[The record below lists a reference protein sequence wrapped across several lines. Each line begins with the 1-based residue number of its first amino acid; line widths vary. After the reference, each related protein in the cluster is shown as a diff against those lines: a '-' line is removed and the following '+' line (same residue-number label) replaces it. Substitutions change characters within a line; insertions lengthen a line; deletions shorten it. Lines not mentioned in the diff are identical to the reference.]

1 MHILNLP
8 NETMV
13 MAKTRRKYG
22 IRLLVGLIA
31 LTLLL
36 FLAMWWDIRSGP
48 QVAPADLVA
57 DIDRP
62 DAPLVVDVRSVE
74 EFTRGHVPGAVNV
87 PFFSYTKLAAI
98 GAPKDKPVVIYC
110 ELGPR
115 AAWARW
121 MMRVAGFADVK
132 HLKEHM
138 AGWRDGKFPS
148 ETASNRQQ

>member
-1 MHILNLP
+1 MHTFNIP
-8 NETMV
+8 NGTKVTAE
-13 MAKTRRKYG
+13 TRRKYG
-22 IRLLVGLIA
+22 IRLLVGLVA

-36 FLAMWWDIRSGP
+36 FLAMWWDIRSAP
-48 QVAPADLVA
+48 HVAAADLVA
-57 DIDRP
+57 DIDRV

-98 GAPKDKPVVIYC
+98 AAPKDRPVAIYC

-132 HLKEHM
+132 HLDGHM
-138 AGWRDGKFPS
+138 AGWRDGKFPTES
-148 ETASNRQQ
+148 AAVAKQ

>member
-1 MHILNLP
+1 MHFLNLP

-22 IRLLVGLIA
+22 IRPLVGLMA

-36 FLAMWWDIRSGP
+36 LLAMWWDIRSAP
-48 QVAPADLVA
+48 HVAAADLVA
-57 DIDRP
+57 DIDRA

-74 EFTRGHVPGAVNV
+74 EFMRGHVPGAVNV
-87 PFFSYTKLAAI
+87 PFFSYAKLAAI

-132 HLKEHM
+132 HLKGHM

-148 ETASNRQQ
+148 ETVSSRQ